1 MDTQEDLESTQAE
14 LETVQSSLA
23 ETHLELQNNKAA
35 LANSERARQAA
46 NRDRVLPRP
55 HGKQEIF
62 VVFKFQNPQEL
73 PIGRYRLFAVQRN
86 AVNGAIKQFKTK
98 NPELDAVEIEELRFD
113 RSPRGENVYQQMK
126 YDNAAPIKFSRRNFI
141 LKDGKTEEEM
151 ITYIRQ
157 IFGTFTQENSTAS
170 TAGLVK

>member
-1 MDTQEDLESTQAE
+1 MTAKTTRTEPEEPAIEAIGRKLAAVTLELGKTRLELTDTQEDLESTQAE

-23 ETHLELQNNKAA
+23 ETHLELQNTKAA
-35 LANSERARQAA
+35 LTNSERARQTA
-46 NRDRVLPRP
+46 NRDRVLPRS

-62 VVFKFQNPQEL
+62 VVLKFQNPQEL
-73 PIGRYRLFAVQRN
+73 PIGGYCLFAVQRN

-126 YDNAAPIKFSRRNFI
+126 YDNAAPI
-141 LKDGKTEEEM
+141 
-151 ITYIRQ
+151 
-157 IFGTFTQENSTAS
+157 
-170 TAGLVK
+170 